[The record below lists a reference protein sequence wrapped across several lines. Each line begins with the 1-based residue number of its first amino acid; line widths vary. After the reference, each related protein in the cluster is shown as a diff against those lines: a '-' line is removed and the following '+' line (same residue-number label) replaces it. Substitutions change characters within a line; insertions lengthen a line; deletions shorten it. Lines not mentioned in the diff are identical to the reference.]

1 MDLRLA
7 IEYQLQ
13 VLVLPI
19 ELASFD
25 VAMAW
30 RSVVPNDPAIMWLR
44 QELRDIGETIDT
56 LMWAIG

>member
-25 VAMAW
+25 VAMGW
-30 RSVVPNDPAIMWLR
+30 RSVVTNDPAIMWLR
-44 QELRDIGETIDT
+44 QELRDIGGTISEK
-56 LMWAIG
+56 